1 MKRKSGQVKAIRN
14 DQAAPQASRAD
25 GWLNL
30 FTGLGIQNRDKTLST
45 TVSRDNNLHET
56 DLTLLFR
63 FNGLAKRIVE
73 LPVGEMTRKGFT
85 IKNDTDGVLLKAFND
100 MNVAKEFRNLI
111 RWSKVYGGAI
121 MVLWIDDGSADM
133 TVPLNEKDIRSISM
147 VRVYQRW
154 RIDATTDIET
164 DYKSINFNKPRTYG
178 VFPVRGSPF
187 RVHYSRVIAMDGLE
201 LAETERLQNNGWG
214 DSVYQAMFDRLRAL
228 GAIYGAT
235 DNIMEDFVQ
244 GALTMKNLQEMIAG
258 GQEDVIKKRLD
269 LIDMSRHV
277 INTMLLDENE
287 TYEKK
292 TTSISGL
299 ADVLDKYSQ
308 SLSAVTGIPVTL
320 LMGQSPAGL
329 SATGASDIR
338 FWYDK
343 IKSEQDESYK
353 PALYRFFYLLQIA
366 KQGPT
371 GGKEIKNWEIVFAPL
386 MEMTETEIVTN
397 RKLQAETDAVYITN
411 GVLTPD
417 EVAISRFGGDNYSLD
432 TKLFSED
439 RQAASDGVKEPGTD
453 KDEDEPDGH
462 ETEGA

>member
-1 MKRKSGQVKAIRN
+1 VKRKTGQVKTLRN
-14 DQAAPQASRAD
+14 DQAAPPAARAD
-25 GWLNL
+25 GWMNL
-30 FTGLGIQNRDKTLST
+30 FTGLGIQKRDKTLST
-45 TVSRDNNLHET
+45 TISRDVNLQEN

-85 IKNDTDGVLLKAFND
+85 IKNDTDGILLKAFND
-100 MNVAKEFRNLI
+100 MAVAKEFRNLI

-121 MVLWIDDGSADM
+121 MVLWIDDGAADM
-133 TVPLNEKDIRSISM
+133 TVPLNENDIRSISM

-154 RIDATTDIET
+154 RVDATTDIET
-164 DYKSINFNKPRTYG
+164 DFKSKNFQKPRTYG
-178 VFPVRGSPF
+178 VFPVRGSMF

-214 DSVYQAMFDRLRAL
+214 DSVYQAMFDRLRAQ

-269 LIDMSRHV
+269 IIDMSRHV
-277 INTMLLDENE
+277 INTMLLDEGE

-292 TTSISGL
+292 TTSIAGL
-299 ADVLDKYSQ
+299 ADVLEKYGQ
-308 SLSAVTGIPVTL
+308 SVSTVSGIPVTL
-320 LMGQSPAGL
+320 LSGESPAGL
-329 SATGASDIR
+329 NATGASDIR
-338 FWYDK
+338 LWYDK
-343 IKSEQDESYK
+343 IKSEQEENYK

-386 MEMTETEIVTN
+386 M
-397 RKLQAETDAVYITN
+397 K
-411 GVLTPD
+411 
-417 EVAISRFGGDNYSLD
+417 
-432 TKLFSED
+432 
-439 RQAASDGVKEPGTD
+439 
-453 KDEDEPDGH
+453 
-462 ETEGA
+462 